1 MRGVTTKATRSP
13 AIYILSPST
22 WCHLPCE
29 SWTRACKEGWW
40 QNVKQKKKK
49 RNSAPIF
56 FFAFFS
62 NCFFLPLLL
71 FRTCDVACHLQEANN
86 TETVANTSL
95 KNEKGKRVFLFF
107 FLLSKWLHVSLSL
120 SDKRGSW
127 HLKCVMT
134 KKSCTLAVLWAVTS
148 WTRDDVA
155 CMTWWWE
162 SSWALWKGTRNYIHC
177 RCTPMTLLLLFSFQ
191 LNMNWERKKKINNEK
206 KGRGILP
213 LWK

>member
-1 MRGVTTKATRSP
+1 MWQQRQHALLQYIFCLPALGVISPVNPEQELARKADDKTSSR
-13 AIYILSPST
+13 
-22 WCHLPCE
+22 
-29 SWTRACKEGWW
+29 
-40 QNVKQKKKK
+40 KKKK
-49 RNSAPIF
+49 KNSAPIF
-56 FFAFFS
+56 FSLFS
-62 NCFFLPLLL
+62 AIVFSSLFCSSEPATLLAIYKKQITQKQWL
-71 FRTCDVACHLQEANN
+71 TRLW
-86 TETVANTSL
+86 
-95 KNEKGKRVFLFF
+95 KMRKGNVFSFF

-206 KGRGILP
+206 EGRGILP